1 MSTQIVAG
9 DAAPFGPEDLLV
21 VPGDAAAEPPEAPSP
36 ADAEQVAPPA
46 PEAPP
51 PKVDPPDP
59 RITEMDRNAF
69 MRHML
74 GSARFTK
81 EYVLKNGAARVKLQS
96 RTVAENDAIFDIM
109 AQDIAAGKVATTMTS
124 LDYVMRLYRYY
135 LAASLVSFTT
145 DVDGNRTMHKPAG
158 VAVEDRY
165 KWIAATFN
173 EAQFRLLLR
182 CQEEFEYLQGAL
194 FKEGISED
202 FTGDRAS
209 VS

>member
-1 MSTQIVAG
+1 MTTQVVG
-9 DAAPFGPEDLLV
+9 EDAAPFSPEDLLV
-21 VPGDAAAEPPEAPSP
+21 TPGDAAVESPPPEAATP
-36 ADAEQVAPPA
+36 AAPPPVPVVPPPA
-46 PEAPP
+46 P
-51 PKVDPPDP
+51 PPDP

-69 MRHML
+69 MRHLL

-81 EYVLKNGAARVKLQS
+81 EYICKGGAAKIKLQS
-96 RTVAENDAIFDIM
+96 RTVAENDDIFDVM
-109 AQDIAAGKVATTMTS
+109 AQDIAAGRVAATMTS

-145 DVDGNRTMHKPAG
+145 ETAEGRVVHKPSGNTTA
-158 VAVEDRY
+158 ERH
-165 KWIAATFN
+165 KWIASTFN

-194 FKEGISED
+194 FKESISED
-202 FTGDRAS
+202 FTGDRAG

>member
-21 VPGDAAAEPPEAPSP
+21 VPGDAAAETPEAPSP
-36 ADAEQVAPPA
+36 ADAVQAAPPA

-74 GSARFTK
+74 GSARFVK
-81 EYVLKNGAARVKLQS
+81 DYVLRGGAIRVKLQS
-96 RTVAENDAIFDIM
+96 RTVAENDEIYSLMLAD
-109 AQDIAAGKVATTMTS
+109 AASGKVASVATS
-124 LDYVMRLYRYY
+124 LDYVLRLYRYY
-135 LAASLVSFTT
+135 LGASLVSVTIDSVT
-145 DVDGNRTMHKPAG
+145 YKPEGSNTMERHAWMSAKFS
-158 VAVEDRY
+158 E
-165 KWIAATFN
+165 T
-173 EAQFRLLLR
+173 QFRVLLR